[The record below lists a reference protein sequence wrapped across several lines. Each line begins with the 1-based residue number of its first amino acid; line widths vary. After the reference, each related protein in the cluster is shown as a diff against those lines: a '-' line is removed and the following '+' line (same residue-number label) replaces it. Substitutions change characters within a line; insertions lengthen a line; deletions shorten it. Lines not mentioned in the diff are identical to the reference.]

1 MRPSRL
7 LLLSLISLS
16 LSSMALGACSL
27 LMPPWLGG
35 TPAPAPIPMQ
45 SSSRVPAN
53 VIARHPIV
61 TPRAA
66 STESNGGYRLDS
78 GDRVR
83 VVVAGQDA
91 LSNSYAVDAGG
102 AIEISSIGRVS
113 ARGLNTIQLSGA
125 IERKLKQSNVREAH
139 VAVQIETY
147 RPITIR
153 GEVANP
159 GQYPYVNN
167 MTTETAIEM
176 AGGLKPSAD
185 KKKVTINGGEPD
197 AVTPVPSATDSPV
210 RPGDT
215 VVVPEER

>member
-1 MRPSRL
+1 
-7 LLLSLISLS
+7 
-16 LSSMALGACSL
+16 MALGACSL
-27 LMPPWLGG
+27 LPPWLGG
-35 TPAPAPIPMQ
+35 TPAPAQM
-45 SSSRVPAN
+45 SSRSSAN
-53 VIARHPIV
+53 VVARQPV
-61 TPRAA
+61 STPRAA
-66 STESNGGYRLDS
+66 NTEINGAYRLDS

-91 LSNSYAVDAGG
+91 LSNSYEVDGRG

-113 ARGLNTIQLSGA
+113 ARGLNAIQLSSA
-125 IERKLKQSNVREAH
+125 IERRLKQSNVREAH

-176 AGGLKPSAD
+176 AGGLKASAD
-185 KKKVTINGGEPD
+185 KKKVTINGGESD
-197 AVTPVPSATDSPV
+197 AAVPVSSPADSPV

>member
-1 MRPSRL
+1 ME
-7 LLLSLISLS
+7 
-16 LSSMALGACSL
+16 ANGA
-27 LMPPWLGG
+27 
-35 TPAPAPIPMQ
+35 
-45 SSSRVPAN
+45 
-53 VIARHPIV
+53 
-61 TPRAA
+61 
-66 STESNGGYRLDS
+66 YRLDS
-78 GDRVR
+78 GDHVR

-91 LSNSYAVDAGG
+91 LSNSYEVDGRG
-102 AIEISSIGRVS
+102 AIEISSIGKVS
-113 ARGLNTIQLSGA
+113 ARGLNTIQLSSA
-125 IERKLKQSNVREAH
+125 IERRLKQSNMREAH

-176 AGGLKPSAD
+176 AGGLKAGAD
-185 KKKVTINGGEPD
+185 KKKVSINGGEPE
-197 AVTPVPSATDSPV
+197 AAAPVSSSADSPV

>member
-1 MRPSRL
+1 METN
-7 LLLSLISLS
+7 
-16 LSSMALGACSL
+16 GA
-27 LMPPWLGG
+27 
-35 TPAPAPIPMQ
+35 
-45 SSSRVPAN
+45 
-53 VIARHPIV
+53 
-61 TPRAA
+61 
-66 STESNGGYRLDS
+66 YRLDS

-91 LSNSYAVDAGG
+91 LSNSYEVDAGG
-102 AIEISSIGRVS
+102 AIEMSLIGRVS
-113 ARGLNTIQLSGA
+113 ARGLNAIQLSGA
-125 IERKLKQSNVREAH
+125 IERRLKQSNVREAH

-176 AGGLKPSAD
+176 AGGLRPSAD
-185 KKKVTINGGEPD
+185 KRKVKINGGEPEP
-197 AVTPVPSATDSPV
+197 AAPVSSSADSPV